1 MVTMRIILEKE
12 NTTGTA
18 AAVKCVCKVMKLVS
32 FFSLAFVMFIG
43 CGEPNIENPKV
54 REKIF
59 AEAMH
64 FSRMQSRSTPS
75 GEEVAYAPN
84 QNHPYTGWVKG
95 GGAEIYDSGFAFGAS
110 GFLIHVQRGKANIYI
125 SWYANGQALE
135 KGSFKDDKR
144 NGVWTRWHENGQIYE
159 KGSYKNDEKVGL
171 WVEWNE
177 DGEEVSRDTY

>member
-1 MVTMRIILEKE
+1 MVTKRIMLAKE
-12 NTTGTA
+12 NTTGTVA
-18 AAVKCVCKVMKLVS
+18 EVKCVWKVMKLVS
-32 FFSLAFVMFIG
+32 LFSLAFVMFVG

-54 REKIF
+54 REKIL
-59 AEAMH
+59 ADAMH
-64 FSRMQSRSTPS
+64 FSNMQSRTTPS

-95 GGAEIYDSGFAFGAS
+95 GGLEIYDSGFASGAS

-125 SWYANGQALE
+125 SWYANGQVLE
-135 KGSFKDDKR
+135 KGTFKDDGR
-144 NGVWTRWHENGQIYE
+144 NGVWTRWHENGQMYE
-159 KGSYKNDEKVGL
+159 KGTYKNDEKVGL